1 MAYTRAYYSP
11 EFKLEVTEY
20 AEKYG
25 CYAARIKFSIGRKNI
40 QNWTSKKD
48 TLKKINTNKKCYRGW
63 PQLDAE
69 LKKWVDSQL
78 ENKQEVNAVK
88 IQKMAKRIAKEMSIS
103 DFGGKFKWVYKF
115 MERHNIYRPKRKSR
129 TSEKPRIICT
139 RIMCF
144 EN

>member
-25 CYAARIKFSIGRKNI
+25 CYAARIKFSI
-40 QNWTSKKD
+40 D

-129 TSEKPRIICT
+129 TSENNL
-139 RIMCF
+139 
-144 EN
+144 ESYAQE